1 MTKKIFNGIFFTA
14 VLVLVACFA
23 IITAVLYSH
32 FSAVQQQTLQE
43 ELTLVATGVQ
53 RDGVAFLQTLQAE
66 RCRFTLVDAAGNV
79 LYDTKT
85 GDKTDTENHADR
97 TEIREAMQ
105 NGVGEST
112 RYSSTLLEK
121 TMYRAVRLPDGSVLR
136 ISLAQATV
144 GVLLIGMLQ
153 PLLAILL
160 AASILA
166 AVLAFRFSKRVVEP
180 LNHLD
185 LEHPLENETY
195 AELAPL
201 LGRIHRQRMQL
212 AEQQMQLREKTD
224 AFTQVT
230 DNMREGLILLDE
242 KGTVLSINPAACRI
256 FQASAAASIGQ
267 DFLMVD
273 HTHALVCAM
282 QQASTH
288 GHAEMRMERAG
299 REYQLDISRIEN
311 EGKRAGAVLL
321 AFDVT
326 EEAFAQRNRREFTA
340 NVSHELKTP
349 LQGIIGSAELLEND
363 MVQPQDRVRFLG
375 HIRTE
380 AARLLALI
388 EDIIRLSQLDE
399 GVALPFE
406 SVDLYLLAQQA
417 IQSVEQAALQRSV
430 TLTLQGSSVY
440 VQGVRQLLQEILYN
454 LCDNAVKY
462 NVTGGSVKVS
472 VEEKQDMA
480 YITVT
485 DSGIGIPPE
494 SQSRVFERF
503 YRVDKSHS
511 KASGGTGLGLSIV
524 KHAVQLHGGTVS
536 LNSEL
541 GNGTRV
547 CVQLPRQHEQDV

>member
-242 KGTVLSINPAACRI
+242 KGTVLSIKPAA
-256 FQASAAASIGQ
+256 
-267 DFLMVD
+267 
-273 HTHALVCAM
+273 
-282 QQASTH
+282 
-288 GHAEMRMERAG
+288 
-299 REYQLDISRIEN
+299 
-311 EGKRAGAVLL
+311 
-321 AFDVT
+321 
-326 EEAFAQRNRREFTA
+326 
-340 NVSHELKTP
+340 
-349 LQGIIGSAELLEND
+349 
-363 MVQPQDRVRFLG
+363 
-375 HIRTE
+375 
-380 AARLLALI
+380 
-388 EDIIRLSQLDE
+388 
-399 GVALPFE
+399 
-406 SVDLYLLAQQA
+406 
-417 IQSVEQAALQRSV
+417 
-430 TLTLQGSSVY
+430 
-440 VQGVRQLLQEILYN
+440 
-454 LCDNAVKY
+454 
-462 NVTGGSVKVS
+462 
-472 VEEKQDMA
+472 
-480 YITVT
+480 
-485 DSGIGIPPE
+485 
-494 SQSRVFERF
+494 
-503 YRVDKSHS
+503 
-511 KASGGTGLGLSIV
+511 
-524 KHAVQLHGGTVS
+524 
-536 LNSEL
+536 
-541 GNGTRV
+541 
-547 CVQLPRQHEQDV
+547 